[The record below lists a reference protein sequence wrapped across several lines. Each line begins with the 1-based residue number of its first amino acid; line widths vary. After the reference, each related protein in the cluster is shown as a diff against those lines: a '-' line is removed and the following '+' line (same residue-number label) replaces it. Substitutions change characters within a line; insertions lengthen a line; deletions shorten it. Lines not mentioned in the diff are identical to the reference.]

1 MSVIDNWIKTAT
13 RDQLI
18 AKRDEYNAGAVAAW
32 HGRDNNLRQDMLRA
46 TNKRLSELDCGAT

>member
-13 RDQLI
+13 REQLV
-18 AKRDEYNAGAVAAW
+18 AKRDEYNKGAAEAW

-46 TNKRLSELDCGAT
+46 INKRLAELDCGAT